1 MHTVCPVPFFTDIR
15 IIIIQ
20 NILPSNKRHVLHEY
34 IKHRIKISTE
44 SSDKNCFLNKACST
58 RKFPYVSKC
67 RNLSCNRTSL
77 NSLRYRHVCFSF
89 LCFVP
94 VCILKL

>member
-34 IKHRIKISTE
+34 IKHRIKI
-44 SSDKNCFLNKACST
+44 
-58 RKFPYVSKC
+58 
-67 RNLSCNRTSL
+67 
-77 NSLRYRHVCFSF
+77 
-89 LCFVP
+89 
-94 VCILKL
+94 

>member
-34 IKHRIKISTE
+34 IKHRIKYQQNHQI
-44 SSDKNCFLNKACST
+44 KIVF
-58 RKFPYVSKC
+58 
-67 RNLSCNRTSL
+67 
-77 NSLRYRHVCFSF
+77 
-89 LCFVP
+89 
-94 VCILKL
+94 